1 MVGIKIPTVLFIS
14 TKCHQKLFLKFQIF
28 SRSTARRQ
36 LSTSR
41 RDPNS
46 EGHIQRP
53 KHLGLGHRRTGRA
66 AKFIRPSHAS
76 KTRRTKKTHT
86 DMVTLVQAR
95 SFVTTSVISISP
107 KTRQLFRICTLHMAM
122 MLILYVSIFPMGF
135 WGILG
140 FVEDSAGVLQD
151 C

>member
-53 KHLGLGHRRTGRA
+53 KHFGLGHCRTGRA
-66 AKFIRPSHAS
+66 AKFIRPSHAP

-86 DMVTLVQAR
+86 DMVKLVQAR
-95 SFVTTSVISISP
+95 SFATTSVIFILP
-107 KTRQLFRICTLHMAM
+107 KTRQLFRLSV
-122 MLILYVSIFPMGF
+122 LD
-135 WGILG
+135 
-140 FVEDSAGVLQD
+140 FVLFTWR
-151 C
+151 